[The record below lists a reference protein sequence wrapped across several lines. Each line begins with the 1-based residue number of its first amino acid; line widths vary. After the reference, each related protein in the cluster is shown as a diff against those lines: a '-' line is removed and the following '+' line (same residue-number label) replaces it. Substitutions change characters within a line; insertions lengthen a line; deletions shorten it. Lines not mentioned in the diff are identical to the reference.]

1 MMDPMSGLNRGY
13 AFITFTTRE
22 EALEAVKQLNDFELR
37 KGKKLGVT
45 ISFNNH
51 RLFVGNIPKNRDRD
65 ELLEEFTK
73 HAPGLKEVIIYSSP
87 DDKKKNRG
95 FCFLE
100 YESHKCASLAKRRLE
115 TGRVKVWNC
124 DIIVDWADPQ
134 DEPDDDTMARV
145 KVLYCRNLTA
155 TVTEEN
161 LRETFERSSSAD
173 RFGRVE
179 DYAFVHFEERSQ
191 AVEAMNA

>member
-1 MMDPMSGLNRGY
+1 MFFQWSFF
-13 AFITFTTRE
+13 ASF
-22 EALEAVKQLNDFELR
+22 QLNDFELR

-65 ELLEEFTK
+65 ELLEEFAK
-73 HAPGLKEVIIYSSP
+73 HAPGLVEVIIYSSP

-100 YESHKCASLAKRRLE
+100 YESHKAASLAKRRLG
-115 TGRVKVWNC
+115 TGRIKVWSC

-134 DEPDDDTMARV
+134 VVGQPKLSSTLALSDLR
-145 KVLYCRNLTA
+145 RSLTR
-155 TVTEEN
+155 TPCP
-161 LRETFERSSSAD
+161 
-173 RFGRVE
+173 G
-179 DYAFVHFEERSQ
+179 
-191 AVEAMNA
+191 